1 MFFYNDFVKPAQGSV
16 HIKFICLAWDTP
28 RVWMWTCWF
37 LWPIFCFSSGFLFNW
52 IMLNIRECIV
62 HVPSISFPPS
72 VVKMPRKKPCQ
83 TTSASSFGKY
93 LSIFSVRFFDG
104 LFGYHSVTRTSAD
117 DLRSAGSVGHRAVIS
132 PCRGCPLRRAVV
144 ALLLTC
150 SWKTSDRQCPRS
162 AASPRPGCWQ
172 SGRLS
177 WGKEPIRAN

>member
-1 MFFYNDFVKPAQGSV
+1 MRYS
-16 HIKFICLAWDTP
+16 P
-28 RVWMWTCWF
+28 RLNVNMMVSTAN
-37 LWPIFCFSSGFLFNW
+37 FLFLFGVSFQ
-52 IMLNIRECIV
+52 LN
-62 HVPSISFPPS
+62 HVKLSGVYRPCSLHLFPT
-72 VVKMPRKKPCQ
+72 KRGEDAQKKQPCQ
-83 TTSASSFGKY
+83 TTSASSFEKY

-150 SWKTSDRQCPRS
+150 TRKTSDQQCPRS

-177 WGKEPIRAN
+177 